1 MPDYVTAL
9 KEKAENEPVARF
21 LGMQLHEL
29 EEGYARVSTMIKPEH
44 ENFNGL
50 VFGGIVMSL
59 LDQVFAYATNSVF
72 TPSVASQLNIHLF
85 EAARIGQELNA
96 EGRVV
101 SSSENVLFTEMQ
113 VMHGETVLAK
123 ATGTAIPLV

>member
-21 LGMQLHEL
+21 LGMQLLEL
-29 EEGYARVSTMIKPEH
+29 EEGYTRVSMMIKPEH

-59 LDQVFAYATNSVF
+59 LDQVLP
-72 TPSVASQLNIHLF
+72 TPRTRYSHRAWPPS
-85 EAARIGQELNA
+85 
-96 EGRVV
+96 
-101 SSSENVLFTEMQ
+101 
-113 VMHGETVLAK
+113 
-123 ATGTAIPLV
+123 